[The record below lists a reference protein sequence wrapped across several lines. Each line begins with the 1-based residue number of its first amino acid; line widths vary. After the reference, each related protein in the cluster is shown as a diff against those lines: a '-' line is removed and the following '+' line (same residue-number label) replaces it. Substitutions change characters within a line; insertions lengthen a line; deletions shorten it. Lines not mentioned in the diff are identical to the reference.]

1 MFEALFRIVTQVERN
16 SEGQLAFRISEHE
29 ATPNETEFLSLLAT
43 IYQQEVYPILRA
55 GDTLTI
61 AAHLDLPPRDFEK
74 MVSFREDKQ
83 FEGEGLRQPTPDLL
97 PVVTKLYES
106 FMRQVDVGDIFTVQF
121 RVQRL

>member
-1 MFEALFRIVTQVERN
+1 MFEALFRIVAQVETN
-16 SEGQLAFRISEHE
+16 GEGQLVFRISEHE
-29 ATPNETEFLSLLAT
+29 AAPNETDFLSLLAT
-43 IYQQEVYPILRA
+43 IYQREVYPVLRA

-61 AAHLDLPPRDFEK
+61 AAHLDLPPRDFEE

-83 FEGEGLRQPTPDLL
+83 FEGEGLRQPTADLL

-106 FMRQVDVGDIFTVQF
+106 FMRQVNVGDIFTLQF